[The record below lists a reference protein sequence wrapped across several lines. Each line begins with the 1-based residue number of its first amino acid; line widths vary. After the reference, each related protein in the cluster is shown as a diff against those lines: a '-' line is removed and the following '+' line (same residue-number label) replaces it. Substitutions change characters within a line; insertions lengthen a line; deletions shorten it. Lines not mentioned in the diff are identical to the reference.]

1 MATTIAISGKGG
13 SGKTTIAAMIIRILS
28 QASKKS
34 ILGVDADPNA
44 CLGFTLGTE
53 VTGDIAELREKVRTK
68 EQISE
73 GTDRVRAFEYGLQQI
88 IMEDKGFDLLTMGR
102 PEGPD
107 CYCAANNLLRKFM
120 DKLSTQYSFVVMDN
134 EAGMEHISRRTTN
147 HVDLLCIV
155 AEPSPIGEVTVQ
167 RICDLASKLPIDVK
181 QMGVIWNKTD
191 NIKNLDSIESLGFI
205 PYDKDIFDIS
215 MEGKNIFDVETNSPA
230 FSAVQKMLANKLN
243 LNIT

>member
-1 MATTIAISGKGG
+1 MAKTIAISGKGG
-13 SGKTTIAAMIIRILS
+13 SGKTTIAAMIIRILRE
-28 QASKKS
+28 ASAKS

-68 EQISE
+68 EQSSE
-73 GTDRVRAFEYGLQQI
+73 GTDRVRTFEYGLQQI

-120 DKLSTQYSFVVMDN
+120 DKLSSQYSFVVMDN
-134 EAGMEHISRRTTN
+134 EAGMEHMSRRTTN

-167 RICDLASKLPIDVK
+167 RICDLALKLPIDVK

-191 NIKNLDSIESLGFI
+191 NIKNLDSIESFGFI

-215 MEGKNIFDVETNSPA
+215 MEGRNIFDVETNSPA
-230 FSAVQKMLANKLN
+230 FSAVQKILANKLN
-243 LNIT
+243 LNII